1 MKVTRKD
8 TKEPE
13 LFRIADIEKGKC
25 FTIDVSKGT
34 FNKIYLKTEE
44 GHVQLDTGEYREDS
58 LSRNDKCAR
67 IVDVEAVV
75 HG

>member
-8 TKEPE
+8 TKAPE
-13 LFRIADIEKGKC
+13 LFRIADIESGKC
-25 FTIDVSKGT
+25 FTIDLGRFDKV
-34 FNKIYLKTEE
+34 YLKTED
-44 GHVQLDTGEYREDS
+44 GHVQLDTGEYRKDAD
-58 LSRNDKCAR
+58 SRNDKCAR

>member
-8 TKEPE
+8 IKAPE
-13 LFRIADIEKGKC
+13 LFRISDVKKGEC
-25 FTIDVSKGT
+25 FTIDASKST
-34 FNKIYLKTEE
+34 FDKIYLKTKE
-44 GHVQLDTGEYREDS
+44 GHVQLDTGEYREDAD
-58 LSRNDKCAR
+58 SRNDKCAR

>member
-8 TKEPE
+8 VKAPE
-13 LFRIADIEKGKC
+13 LFHISDVKKGEC
-25 FTIDVSKGT
+25 FVIGVSKGT
-34 FNKIYLKTEE
+34 FDKIYLKTEE
-44 GHVQLDTGEYREDS
+44 GSVQLDTGEYRKDAD
-58 LSRNDKCAR
+58 SRNDKCAR

>member
-8 TKEPE
+8 IKEPE
-13 LFRIADIEKGKC
+13 LVRISDIKKGEC

-34 FNKIYLKTEE
+34 FIIYLKTVD
-44 GHVQLDTGEYREDS
+44 GHVQLDTGEYRKDTD
-58 LSRNDKCAR
+58 SRNDKCAR
-67 IVDVEAVV
+67 SVDVEAVV

>member
-8 TKEPE
+8 IKEPE
-13 LFRIADIEKGKC
+13 LVRISDIKKGEC

-34 FNKIYLKTEE
+34 FNKIYLKTED
-44 GHVQLDTGEYREDS
+44 GHVQLDTGEYRKDTD
-58 LSRNDKCAR
+58 SRNDKCAR